1 MIGEPGLH
9 TNKDTSVK
17 SILRSYKLGQ
27 TNPKFVVGVHF
38 FSVSNTKFQV
48 IFSPKLEGKKK
59 LLSVSYDS
67 TTFEAKAMI

>member
-17 SILRSYKLGQ
+17 PILRSYKLGQ
-27 TNPKFVVGVHF
+27 TNLGFVVGVHF

-48 IFSPKLEGKKK
+48 IFPPDWKEKKNAVCKLSQYH
-59 LLSVSYDS
+59 L
-67 TTFEAKAMI
+67 